1 MTPDPAWHRYDGIA
15 LRNLFK
21 LQPEKPPIVSSP
33 LIQTLLPTL
42 KLTGITTITG
52 HKLALLRV
60 QFPPKP
66 GQPAREQS
74 LMLTEGQRYGDIGVV
89 EIDEKTGLVK
99 VSVAG
104 TIKMLTFD
112 TDGIKEPAVPVQPAS
127 APK

>member
-1 MTPDPAWHRYDGIA
+1 
-15 LRNLFK
+15 
-21 LQPEKPPIVSSP
+21 
-33 LIQTLLPTL
+33 
-42 KLTGITTITG
+42 
-52 HKLALLRV
+52 
-60 QFPPKP
+60 
-66 GQPAREQS
+66 
-74 LMLTEGQRYGDIGVV
+74 MLTEGQRYGDIGVV